1 MHRPRERAILDADR
15 RRLGRVAMADI
26 ELRSDQSYRE
36 AGKAVVGARVGEML
50 GRADGVLDTAD
61 PERVHKMRVAT
72 RRLRAALEV
81 FGAGLP
87 RKRTRAALADVK
99 MLAAALGER
108 RDCDVLIELL
118 GSLRP
123 ETRRAERAAI
133 DQLLGELRDEQLE
146 ANKRL
151 AKALAH
157 LEEHG
162 LERRLRKLAR

>member
-1 MHRPRERAILDADR
+1 
-15 RRLGRVAMADI
+15 MADI
-26 ELRSDQSYRE
+26 ELRADQSYRE
-36 AGKAVVGARVGEML
+36 AGRAVVGARAREMFA
-50 GRADGVLDTAD
+50 RTAGVLDTDD

-87 RKRTRAALADVK
+87 RKHARTALADVK
-99 MLAAALGER
+99 TLAAALGER

-118 GSLRP
+118 GSLRR

-133 DQLLGELRDEQLE
+133 DRLVGELHDQQLE
-146 ANKRL
+146 ANKHL

-157 LEEHG
+157 AEEVG
-162 LERRLRKLAR
+162 LERRLQKLAP